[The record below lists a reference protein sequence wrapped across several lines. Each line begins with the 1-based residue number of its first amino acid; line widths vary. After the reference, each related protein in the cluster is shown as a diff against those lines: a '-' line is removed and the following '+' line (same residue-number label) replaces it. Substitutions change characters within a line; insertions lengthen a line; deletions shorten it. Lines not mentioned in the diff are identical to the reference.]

1 MTKNRTTRTSRRPV
15 SNRNNASTSGKKK
28 QDAEASEDVNNSNPF
43 DVLNSV
49 EKLAYC
55 EDVLLEPY
63 GSNDMAHNYYL
74 EEARKKTQDINR
86 NLKPKEML
94 LLEHT
99 TLPMLVP
106 TRKLFASS
114 TTKVVSEPLHG
125 SNAYISN
132 PHESI
137 QTLSISADPRKGLQA
152 RGRAF
157 NVNTVGALQD
167 HKVVMGIFSLNDHFA
182 TVLFDS
188 GDDFSFI
195 STKFLSLLNVK
206 PSIVKPSYVI
216 EVADGKNVE
225 VDRIIRGCKL
235 DWIMYFSKIDLPS
248 GYHQLRVHE
257 EYILKTTFRTRYG
270 HFEFTVMPFGLTNA
284 PAVFMDLMNREVHF
298 LGHVVN
304 GNGILVDPSNI
315 EVVKN
320 WKTPKT
326 PSKIRS
332 FLGLAGV
339 EQEEA
344 FQSLKDNLCNSPI
357 LSSPAFTLK
366 DNQGLGCVLKKR
378 GKLIAYASRQLK
390 IYEKNYTTHDL
401 ELGAVVFAL
410 KILRHYL
417 YGTKSVIY
425 TDHKSLQHIFD
436 QKELNMRQRRWIELF
451 SDYDCEIRYHPGKY
465 SIKEKLL
472 AAQNEAIKEENALAE
487 MLVAW
492 ISKWKRMVIEG
503 MKKNTATY
511 VSKCLTCSKVKAE
524 HQRSSGLLQQPEIP
538 EWKWDKITM
547 DFIPKFSRSRSGTL
561 WQDME
566 YLYRSFLIE
575 MDDLQK
581 ALGTRLD
588 MSMAYYPQTDGQSE
602 RTIQKLEDMLRACV
616 INFGGSW
623 DTHLPLAEFSYIS
636 YHSSIRC
643 APFEA
648 LYGRKC
654 RSPVQAKVI
663 ENRVIGL
670 EMVQETTYKVV
681 IINERLKAARDRQKS
696 YIDNRR
702 RPLEFEEGSVA
713 YQLRL
718 PQELNGIHDTFHVLN
733 LKKCLADASLHVP
746 LEEIRVDKTLCFVEE
761 PIEIMDSE
769 VKKLK
774 RSRVPVFKVYW
785 NSKRGS
791 EYTWEWE
798 DFMKS
803 KFPNLF
809 AERVD
814 KTS

>member
-1 MTKNRTTRTSRRPV
+1 
-15 SNRNNASTSGKKK
+15 
-28 QDAEASEDVNNSNPF
+28 
-43 DVLNSV
+43 
-49 EKLAYC
+49 
-55 EDVLLEPY
+55 
-63 GSNDMAHNYYL
+63 
-74 EEARKKTQDINR
+74 
-86 NLKPKEML
+86 
-94 LLEHT
+94 
-99 TLPMLVP
+99 
-106 TRKLFASS
+106 
-114 TTKVVSEPLHG
+114 
-125 SNAYISN
+125 
-132 PHESI
+132 
-137 QTLSISADPRKGLQA
+137 
-152 RGRAF
+152 
-157 NVNTVGALQD
+157 
-167 HKVVMGIFSLNDHFA
+167 
-182 TVLFDS
+182 
-188 GDDFSFI
+188 
-195 STKFLSLLNVK
+195 
-206 PSIVKPSYVI
+206 
-216 EVADGKNVE
+216 
-225 VDRIIRGCKL
+225 
-235 DWIMYFSKIDLPS
+235 
-248 GYHQLRVHE
+248 
-257 EYILKTTFRTRYG
+257 
-270 HFEFTVMPFGLTNA
+270 MPFGLTNA
-284 PAVFMDLMNREVHF
+284 PAVFMDLMNQEVHF

-304 GNGILVDPSNI
+304 SNGIHVDPSNI
-315 EVVKN
+315 KAVKN
-320 WKTPKT
+320 WKAPKT
-326 PSKIRS
+326 PSEIRS

-602 RTIQKLEDMLRACV
+602 RTIQKLEDTLRACV
-616 INFGGSW
+616 IDFGGSW

-681 IINERLKAARDRQKS
+681 ELVQETTNKVVLIKERLKAAGYRQKRYDDNRLKPLELKLIINERLKAARDRQKS

-718 PQELNGIHDTFHVLN
+718 PQELNGIHDTLHVSK

-746 LEEIRVDKTLCFVEE
+746 LEESRVDKTLCFVEE
-761 PIEIMDSE
+761 PIEIMDQE

-774 RSRVPVFKVYW
+774 RSRILVVKV
-785 NSKRGS
+785 R
-791 EYTWEWE
+791 
-798 DFMKS
+798 
-803 KFPNLF
+803 
-809 AERVD
+809 
-814 KTS
+814 